1 MFNKKTGF
9 AWNVGL
15 GAMYNI
21 SSDFSVDLAYR
32 YRDLG
37 KVKINDTDSKK
48 LKSHN
53 VTVGVVYK
61 F

>member
-1 MFNKKTGF
+1 
-9 AWNVGL
+9 
-15 GAMYNI
+15 MYNI
-21 SSDFSVDLAYR
+21 NSELGVDLAYR

-37 KVKINDTDSKK
+37 KVKFNDTDSKK